1 MLKTIYTPRDEL
13 VCDKMD
19 VLHDKLILLSEL
31 KANEKLVRDCI
42 NLLLD
47 MSYDVTRME
56 QKLIYYKTK
65 LKVDTVNP

>member
-47 MSYDVTRME
+47 MSYDVARME